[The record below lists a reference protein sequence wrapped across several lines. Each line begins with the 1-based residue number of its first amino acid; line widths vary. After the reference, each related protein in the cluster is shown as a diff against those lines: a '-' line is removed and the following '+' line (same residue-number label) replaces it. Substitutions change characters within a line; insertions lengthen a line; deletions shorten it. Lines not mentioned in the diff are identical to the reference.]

1 MKHNLLKRK
10 KTNVAYVVLFAILA
24 IYTVSLAL
32 PLLWTLLTSFKN
44 YGIYEIASIQG
55 DIAELLGLGNLSFDN
70 YVIAFKTFEVTIFE
84 TGREVYILEMFLYS
98 VLYAVGSAFFGTLTP
113 CIMSYLCARYKYKFG
128 NIIYTIVLVAMA
140 LPIVGSLPSEITMVK
155 NLHLYDN
162 ILGMYVLKANFL
174 GLYFLVFYAQF
185 KSIAYDYTEAAE
197 IDGASDFRIMTTV
210 IFPLAMATISTVFI
224 LNFIAFW
231 NDYQTPMIYWPSYPV
246 AAYGMYDL
254 QHSTFGEKAQMPV
267 KLAGIMLMALPIII
281 IFAIFNRKVMSNVS
295 VGGIKG

>member
-10 KTNVAYVVLFAILA
+10 KTNIAYVVLFAILA
-24 IYTVSLAL
+24 IYTVSLAI
-32 PLLWTLLTSFKN
+32 PLLWTLLTSFKD

-70 YVIAFKTFEVTIFE
+70 YIIACKTFTITIFD
-84 TGREVYILEMFLYS
+84 TGREVNILEMFLYS
-98 VLYAVGSAFFGTLTP
+98 VLYAMGSALVGTLTP

-128 NIIYTIVLVAMA
+128 NVIYTIVLVAMA

-174 GLYFLVFYAQF
+174 GLYFLVFHAQF

-281 IFAIFNRKVMSNVS
+281 VFAVFNRKVMSNVS